1 MKLKYTLLVLSM
13 IICSALSAQVTD
25 NIDSLLQKYD
35 SVSVIPDT
43 LLNKIDTSKKTLI
56 GQTTST
62 DTSASAI
69 KKDTV
74 AKEEPTPAVKKH
86 DRRWFISPLKVQAQE
101 FGMLEQQRMGGESN
115 AYLLPFTARTN
126 RSIAASVYKNFTKN
140 ISMSVDIGMSKGHIT
155 TKEVQVSTTK
165 SNTYYL
171 GNATLYYHL
180 LGGQYKL
187 QPFVAAGI
195 NNLMK
200 KEHYTSAPVGA
211 GVKFTSK
218 KIMIEG
224 QGAYGYAISKNIANT
239 MVYSLGIYIPL
250 KSKKEKKR
258 EAEEKAKKDSAAI
271 NITNITNNYYLL
283 NNLDSLKKAVED
295 SIKNEQEKQLN
306 QSQPQTLDSASLAE
320 LDPDDPMRLP
330 AARKYIVYFYYD
342 QYALTSS
349 AFGTIDEVVQRLREN
364 KNLRVH
370 LKGHTDM
377 SGSEQYNSPLSKKRA
392 QMVFD
397 YMNTRGIG
405 IDRMIISS
413 YGKKYPAVKNEDPNT
428 AWMNRRCEIVIYEK
442 R

>member
-1 MKLKYTLLVLSM
+1 MNLKYTLLVLL
-13 IICSALSAQVTD
+13 IIISSAVSAQVTS
-25 NIDSLLQKYD
+25 NVDSLLQKYD

-43 LLNKIDTSKKTLI
+43 LLNKIDTSKKTLV
-56 GQTTST
+56 GQTKST
-62 DTSASAI
+62 DTAST
-69 KKDTV
+69 KTNNSVVQEDEKPV
-74 AKEEPTPAVKKH
+74 VKKL
-86 DRRWFISPLKVQAQE
+86 DRRWFISPLKLQAQE

-140 ISMSVDIGMSKGHIT
+140 ISMSVDLGMSKGHIT
-155 TKEVQVSTTK
+155 TKDVQVGTTQK
-165 SNTYYL
+165 NTYYL

-187 QPFVAAGI
+187 QPFIAAGI

-200 KEHYTSAPVGA
+200 KEHYTSAPIGA

-224 QGAYGYAISKNIANT
+224 QGAYGYALSKNIANT
-239 MVYSLGIYIPL
+239 LMYSLGIYIPF

-258 EAEEKAKKDSAAI
+258 EAEEKAKRDSASV

-283 NNLDSLKKAVED
+283 SNLDSLKKAQED
-295 SIKNEQEKQLN
+295 SIKNETEKQLKR
-306 QSQPQTLDSASLAE
+306 QLQDGSDSANLEE

-330 AARKYIVYFYYD
+330 AAQKYIVYFYYD

-349 AFGTIDEVVQRLREN
+349 AFNTIDQVVQRLREN

-397 YMNTRGIG
+397 YMNTRGISVE
-405 IDRMIISS
+405 RMIISS
-413 YGKKYPAVKNEDPNT
+413 YGKKYPAIKNEDPNT